1 MPSIWRTYFITTNMK
16 ASIEVFQEQALSY
29 SSAPESLFFRK
40 IMKRIAV
47 LIVLFTFIST
57 SESVAFGQELRYQ
70 FQLKNV
76 SDLAD
81 AKMVTDI
88 LRPVF
93 NTEEVP
99 FRVFPSFND
108 ATDQFD
114 FVAEIAVTKEQLE
127 AVLIANG
134 LELIG
139 FNSIPS
145 VQAKTE
151 K

>member
-1 MPSIWRTYFITTNMK
+1 MK
-16 ASIEVFQEQALSY
+16 ASIEVFQEHAVSHCY
-29 SSAPESLFFRK
+29 APESLFFK
-40 IMKRIAV
+40 KMMKRIAV

-99 FRVFPSFND
+99 FRVFPTFND
-108 ATDQFD
+108 VTDQFD

-134 LELIG
+134 LELMG
-139 FNSIPS
+139 FNSIPF
-145 VQAKTE
+145 VQPKTE

>member
-1 MPSIWRTYFITTNMK
+1 M
-16 ASIEVFQEQALSY
+16 
-29 SSAPESLFFRK
+29 
-40 IMKRIAV
+40 AV
-47 LIVLFTFIST
+47 LIVLFTVIFT

-99 FRVFPSFND
+99 FRFFPTFND
-108 ATDQFD
+108 VADQFD
-114 FVAEIAVTKEQLE
+114 FVSEIAVTKEQLE
-127 AVLIANG
+127 AVLVANG

-139 FNSIPS
+139 FNSIPF

>member
-16 ASIEVFQEQALSY
+16 ASIEVFQEHALSD

-139 FNSIPS
+139 FNSIPF

>member
-16 ASIEVFQEQALSY
+16 ASIEVFQEHALSY

-76 SDLAD
+76 SDLSD

-93 NTEEVP
+93 NTEDVP
-99 FRVFPSFND
+99 FRVFPTFND
-108 ATDQFD
+108 VTDQFD
-114 FVAEIAVTKEQLE
+114 FVSEIAVTKEQLE

-134 LELIG
+134 LELMG
-139 FNSIPS
+139 FSSIPF
-145 VQAKTE
+145 VQPKTE